1 MRKLSLAH
9 TTATANLGHQL
20 GNLEAVKDS
29 QNDKRTKIRVRW
41 WHLVLLA
48 IVVIC
53 FFGLAWWQWTRFQ
66 SGSGTFQNLGYAL
79 QWPLFAGFAVF
90 AYRMILRYENEK
102 LAEENDSETN
112 NQPYVADKHKLEKAV
127 TAVDEDFLPTRRND
141 NVAEFNR
148 LADPAARRRQAHQQ
162 HPTKKKDS

>member
-1 MRKLSLAH
+1 MRKYSLAH
-9 TTATANLGHQL
+9 TVASANFRPLL

-29 QNDKRTKIRVRW
+29 QNDKRATIRVRW

-102 LAEENDSETN
+102 LAEENNPETN
-112 NQPYVADKHKLEKAV
+112 NQPYVANRHKLEQTV
-127 TAVDEDFLPTRRND
+127 TAIDDDFLPTRRND
-141 NVAEFNR
+141 NVEAFNE
-148 LADPAARRRQAHQQ
+148 LADPAARRRQARKQ
-162 HPTKKKDS
+162 HPTQKKDS